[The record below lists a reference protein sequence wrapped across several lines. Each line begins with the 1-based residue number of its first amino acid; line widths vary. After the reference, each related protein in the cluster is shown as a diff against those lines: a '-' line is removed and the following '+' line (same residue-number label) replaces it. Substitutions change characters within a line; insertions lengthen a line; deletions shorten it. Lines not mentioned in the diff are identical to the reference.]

1 MNGIRTWIVIGVGLL
16 ILASSGCAK
25 RNPTRTEGGGN
36 ADLQR
41 TASERVSDTQRN
53 IRALNETVAKMPGSN
68 ETEDRKLTAQA
79 LGQTAAAISAIEG
92 ERPSGAF
99 RQQLRIIENAR
110 GQLTRMSESV
120 PSEPVTDSALRAAYN
135 ALVSMRDGRFAG
147 SAPVAKAVSDVGQQ
161 IQQLDSVR
169 GPLHSLVVSQSF
181 QSIASALDT
190 MSGVLEGRLP
200 TASTGAGATTRP
212 AVSRL

>member
-1 MNGIRTWIVIGVGLL
+1 MNGIRTCIVVGMGLVML
-16 ILASSGCAK
+16 GGSGCAK
-25 RNPTRTEGGGN
+25 RDPTRTEAGGN

-53 IRALNETVAKMPGSN
+53 IRALNETVAKMPGSDGA
-68 ETEDRKLTAQA
+68 EDRKLIARA
-79 LGQTAAAISAIEG
+79 LGQTAAALSAIEG

-99 RQQLRIIENAR
+99 RQQLRIIESAR
-110 GQLTRMSESV
+110 GQLTRMSANV
-120 PSEPVTDSALRAAYN
+120 PSEPVTDSAIRAAYN

-147 SAPVAKAVSDVGQQ
+147 NAAVAKTVGDVGQQ

-200 TASTGAGATTRP
+200 TASAGATTRP
-212 AVSRL
+212 AV